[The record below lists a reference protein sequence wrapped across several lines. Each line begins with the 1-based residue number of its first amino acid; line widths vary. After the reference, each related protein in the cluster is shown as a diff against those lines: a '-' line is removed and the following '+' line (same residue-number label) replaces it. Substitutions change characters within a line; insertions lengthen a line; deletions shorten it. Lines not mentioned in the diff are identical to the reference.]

1 MAASSKLL
9 PIHIHTSKLDTC
21 RPPHFLD
28 HFILP
33 HFVFEAFY
41 VLSLEDLRTTVCLLA
56 LACVSLK
63 DLKGLF
69 DFSIAALLHLHLL
82 LHQCRHYYCLC
93 YRYYAS
99 FFSLHSLNSLN
110 DDHHLLPLKVLK
122 VSRNQGLL
130 HFFSVPQLMDWVVN
144 FSPTDVILI
153 LTSC

>member
-1 MAASSKLL
+1 MGASLKLL

-28 HFILP
+28 HFILL

-41 VLSLEDLRTTVCLLA
+41 VLSLEDLRTTICLLA
-56 LACVSLK
+56 LAYVSLK
-63 DLKGLF
+63 DLISLF
-69 DFSIAALLHLHLL
+69 DYFILALLLLL
-82 LHQCRHYYCLC
+82 LHHCRHYYCLC

-99 FFSLHSLNSLN
+99 FFS
-110 DDHHLLPLKVLK
+110 DDHLLPLIVLK

-144 FSPTDVILI
+144 LGPTDVFLI